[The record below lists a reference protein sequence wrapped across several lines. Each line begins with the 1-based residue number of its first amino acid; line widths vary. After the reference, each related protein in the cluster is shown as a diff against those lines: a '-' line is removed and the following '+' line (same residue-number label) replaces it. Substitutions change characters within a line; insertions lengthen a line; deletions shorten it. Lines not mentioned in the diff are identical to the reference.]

1 VLVVLVVAALGLA
14 GWAVFENRQ
23 LKQELRA
30 TQSELWSV
38 ERDLSWLDSDVN
50 QLDLNLGQTMDEV
63 FGGYA
68 TSYSSTIDDLRDCV
82 NRLVDSVDDAVNG
95 WGYSFYG
102 WC

>member
-1 VLVVLVVAALGLA
+1 MLVVLVVAALGLA
-14 GWAVFENRQ
+14 GWAVRENRQ

-38 ERDLSWLDSDVN
+38 DRDVSSLDSDVY
-50 QLDLNLGQTMDEV
+50 QLDRDLGETMYEV

-82 NRLVDSVDDAVNG
+82 NRLVDSLDDAANG